1 MVHEDFF
8 FIINYLSTIH
18 TSVDDLE
25 FFLQVT
31 KSLDHLRREGG
42 GGHIQHEGGGGGH
55 IQHEEGGGGHIQHFS
70 PCPNENKNGG
80 TFHRGER
87 RTWEQG

>member
-31 KSLDHLRREGG
+31 KSLDHLRGEVEVDDTFT
-42 GGHIQHEGGGGGH
+42 I
-55 IQHEEGGGGHIQHFS
+55 S
-70 PCPNENKNGG
+70 PLAPMNGG
-80 TFHRGER
+80 TFHRGKGR
-87 RTWEQG
+87 AWEQG